1 MQPQRTTVSFRLGL
15 GALTC
20 AAGLTALAAIPGC
33 GQQDPPP
40 TATQHIEHAVVGVW
54 FLQAVGEVPIAI
66 DHTIRLDLDPMGNAT
81 YLRATPDPADNQR
94 MTLAYAVED
103 NRLSIVGRH
112 DAPGTP
118 HVEGGFELTGQTLT
132 IHAEEGDWVL
142 TRAKFPGGELEQA
155 RRIEQ
160 ATSRVQSEIVQAQAL
175 AYAVTRY
182 HRLHDAMPTRISQL
196 YEARL
201 VGAQQLV
208 RILEDG
214 TGALPYTFERLEPA
228 HQLAWLDANAGFVLL
243 PSDAPSEGHNP
254 RPVAVV
260 CELPSGPNDAQVA
273 VGYSNG
279 AAFLKPTAAMQPM
292 VETRLGQLPKNWDRY
307 QSPQARAGLEALSD

>member
-1 MQPQRTTVSFRLGL
+1 MQTRPTTVSFRLGL
-15 GALTC
+15 STLTC
-20 AAGLTALAAIPGC
+20 AVGLTALGTMAGC
-33 GQQDPPP
+33 GQADSAP
-40 TATQHIEHAVVGVW
+40 TTQQHIEHPVVGVW
-54 FLQAVGEVPIAI
+54 FLQAIGEVPIAI
-66 DHTIRLDLDPMGNAT
+66 DHTVRIDLDPMGNAT

-94 MTLAYAVED
+94 MTLAYALED
-103 NRLSIVGRH
+103 SRLSIVGGH
-112 DAPGTP
+112 DTPGTP

-160 ATSRVQSEIVQAQAL
+160 TPSRVRSEIVQAQTL
-175 AYAVTRY
+175 AYAMIRY
-182 HRLHDAMPTRISQL
+182 HRMHGEMPTRISAL
-196 YEARL
+196 YEAGL
-201 VGAQQLV
+201 VQAEQLV

-214 TGALPYTFERLEPA
+214 TGALPYTFERLDRA

-243 PSDAPSEGHNP
+243 PSDAPREGENP

-260 CELPSGPNDAQVA
+260 CELPSGPADAEIA

-279 AAFLKPTAAMQPM
+279 AAFLKPTTAIQPM
-292 VETRLGQLPKNWDRY
+292 VQERLGRLPENWDRQ
-307 QSPQARAGLEALSD
+307 QSPEARAGLEPLSD